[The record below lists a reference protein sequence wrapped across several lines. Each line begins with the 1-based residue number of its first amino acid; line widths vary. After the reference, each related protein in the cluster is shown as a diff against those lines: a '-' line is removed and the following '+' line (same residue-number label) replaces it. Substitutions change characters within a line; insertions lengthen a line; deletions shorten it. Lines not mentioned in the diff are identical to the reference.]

1 MTWYMSCGLKP
12 TEITVKATDDCR
24 AKMSM
29 RKYLDRSSKYYGEIL
44 DVEEIY
50 GKPMITE
57 YDKLHKEMRKS
68 KKSTITNHKRKTLII
83 RGDK

>member
-12 TEITVKATDDCR
+12 TEVTVKATDDYT
-24 AKMSM
+24 AKI
-29 RKYLDRSSKYYGEIL
+29 RIRRYLDRSSKYYGEML

-68 KKSTITNHKRKTLII
+68 KKSRIMNYKRNTLII
-83 RGDK
+83 RGE